1 MPISRHPK
9 KAKQEVIETSKKIN
23 SMAKRLRSVYSDKMI
38 RIMFQDEAGFGRIS
52 KPKYCWCTKEVR
64 PEVPCHHI
72 REYKYAYGS
81 VEPLSKEKFFLV
93 LSRCDTVNMNV
104 FLEYLSKQYEEDII
118 LLICDGAVW
127 YKSKGLDI
135 PKNIKIEHI
144 PPYTPEMNPTE
155 QIWRQIRSMGF
166 KNEVFRTLKDVI
178 DRLCDTINLL
188 TKDMVKSITHRSWIE

>member
-1 MPISRHPK
+1 
-9 KAKQEVIETSKKIN
+9 
-23 SMAKRLRSVYSDKMI
+23 MAKRLRSVYPNKI
-38 RIMFQDEAGFGRIS
+38 VRIMFQDEAGFGRIS
-52 KPKYCWCTKEVR
+52 KPKYCWSRKQVR
-64 PEVPCHHI
+64 PSVPSHHV
-72 REYKYAYGS
+72 REYRYVYGA
-81 VEPLSKEKFFLV
+81 VEPLSGENFFLV
-93 LSRCDTVNMNV
+93 LSQCDTVNMNV
-104 FLEYLSKQYEEDII
+104 FLEYLSEQYKDDII

-127 YKSKGLDI
+127 HKSKGLDI

-188 TKDMVKSITHRSWIE
+188 TKNMVKSITHRSWIE

>member
-1 MPISRHPK
+1 MVGHSIGGSPIYRLLKRHGYKKVMPRSRHPK

-72 REYKYAYGS
+72 REYKYANGS
-81 VEPLSKEKFFLV
+81 VESLSKEKFFLV

-104 FLEYLSKQYEEDII
+104 FLEYLLKQY
-118 LLICDGAVW
+118 
-127 YKSKGLDI
+127 
-135 PKNIKIEHI
+135 
-144 PPYTPEMNPTE
+144 
-155 QIWRQIRSMGF
+155 
-166 KNEVFRTLKDVI
+166 
-178 DRLCDTINLL
+178 
-188 TKDMVKSITHRSWIE
+188 

>member
-1 MPISRHPK
+1 MDIKKVMPISRHPK

-72 REYKYAYGS
+72 REYKYAY
-81 VEPLSKEKFFLV
+81 
-93 LSRCDTVNMNV
+93 VNMNV

-127 YKSKGLDI
+127 HKSKGLDI